1 MKASE
6 LRIGNLISWI
16 SSGNI
21 EKVMKIDINYV
32 NIVSESDLKPIE
44 LTSEWLLKF
53 EFNSIVSKKRNF
65 CIDWSVKDKFEITEI
80 HFNYFIYYVKNEEP
94 IYVTNVHQL
103 QNLYFAITGKELKL
117 IEE

>member
-6 LRIGNLISWI
+6 LRVGNLISWI

-32 NIVSESDLKPIE
+32 NDVSESDLETIE
-44 LTSEWLLKF
+44 LTSEWLSKF
-53 EFNSIVSKKRNF
+53 GFNSIVSKKRNY

-80 HFNYFIYYVKNEEP
+80 HFNAFVYYGKNEEP
-94 IYVTNVHQL
+94 IYVKSVNQL
-103 QNLYFAITGKELKL
+103 QNLYFALTGKELKL
-117 IEE
+117 NEI